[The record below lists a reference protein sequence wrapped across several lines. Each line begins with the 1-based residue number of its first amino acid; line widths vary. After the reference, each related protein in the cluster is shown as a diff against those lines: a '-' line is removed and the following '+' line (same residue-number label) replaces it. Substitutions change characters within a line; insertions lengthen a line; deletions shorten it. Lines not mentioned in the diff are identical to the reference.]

1 MNCKLTSLTLRF
13 HLDDF
18 KSRRLKRQSITQSLA
33 LSESFVF
40 ASIKWVS
47 ERWHRLFGS
56 TAKPKTPPE
65 LASGNFTESV
75 FLCVFFFLSVYV
87 YALGRVWP

>member
-1 MNCKLTSLTLRF
+1 MNCNINLADTEV

-75 FLCVFFFLSVYV
+75 FLYLCFSFFLFSFFQFMYM
-87 YALGRVWP
+87 L